1 MGTPPRFQLT
11 SILLHLFWKA
21 SCTGNFFMRN
31 ISFIKN
37 LPQITNV
44 NEVCMYCKRFEKLE
58 NVIIHQNYFVLIW
71 QICVSLSKGRK
82 LHLVD
87 KNTILFSFWFHLH
100 KYLNCIFSRVFKNY
114 FARLLLKKE
123 EFLVKCFKCSWG
135 LRSWYYSNQKI
146 KSVG

>member
-1 MGTPPRFQLT
+1 MGAPSRFQLM

-37 LPQITNV
+37 FPQITNV

-58 NVIIHQNYFVLIW
+58 NVIIHQKYFVLIW
-71 QICVSLSKGRK
+71 QLCVSLSKGRK

-87 KNTILFSFWFHLH
+87 KNAIRFSFWFHLH
-100 KYLNCIFSRVFKNY
+100 KYLNCIFSRIFKNY

-123 EFLVKCFKCSWG
+123 EFLEKCSKCSWR
-135 LRSWYYSNQKI
+135 LKVLI
-146 KSVG
+146 LFKSKD